1 VIVTTGTTQSV
12 ASWHPPP
19 QGQWT
24 YADYLHQ
31 PDNGFRYE
39 VLAGDLYMSPAPSP
53 RHQWA
58 VSVLMVALANFL
70 TEQNLGKAFTSP
82 IDVILD
88 DETVVQPDLVVLLSQ
103 RLGIISETGIAGSPD
118 LLIEVLSPATES
130 LDRRRKFDLYLRH
143 GVREYWIVDVAGQ
156 VIEVYVSRGE
166 AYSLLA
172 KYAPGQLVASE
183 LLPGFSIDPARV
195 FTL

>member
-1 VIVTTGTTQSV
+1 MTMSTSTSQPVTT
-12 ASWHPPP
+12 WRPPL
-19 QGQWT
+19 QGKWT

-39 VLAGDLYMSPAPSP
+39 ILAGDLYMSPAPSP

-70 TEQNLGKAFTSP
+70 TEKSLGKVFTSP

-88 DETVVQPDLVVLLSQ
+88 EDTVVQPDLVVLLSQ

-118 LLIEVLSPATES
+118 MLIEVLSPATES
-130 LDRRRKFDLYLRH
+130 LDRRRKFDLYFRH
-143 GVREYWIVDVAGQ
+143 GVREYWIVDVSAQ
-156 VIEVYVSRGE
+156 VIEVYVLRGE

-172 KYAPGQLVASE
+172 KYTPGGPVASE
-183 LLPGFSIDPARV
+183 VLPGFSIDPARV